1 MGRKRAE
8 EMGYVFYKDEFVLA
22 VFFTTVTFFCDSKM
36 QSFKL
41 AFVARDFFFQSIGW
55 QHNSFQI
62 KQEVKDASIIA
73 L

>member
-22 VFFTTVTFFCDSKM
+22 IFFTTVTFFCDSKM

-41 AFVARDFFFQSIGW
+41 AFVTRDFFFQPIG
-55 QHNSFQI
+55 
-62 KQEVKDASIIA
+62 
-73 L
+73 